1 MAERG
6 GQEIPV
12 GFTDFLDA
20 FLNIEQYRETIGLSQ
35 NLSSMGPQIPGFF
48 LDINH
53 LITEAPNLDL
63 YANVVIGGIAVYPI
77 VR

>member
-12 GFTDFLDA
+12 GFTDFLDT

-35 NLSSMGPQIPGFF
+35 NLSSMGPQIPVFF
-48 LDINH
+48 FG
-53 LITEAPNLDL
+53 
-63 YANVVIGGIAVYPI
+63 Y
-77 VR
+77 